1 MVAPVELFAPSR
13 CHRLVVKIG
22 SSLIV
27 APDGTVRRQ
36 WLEGLVAELAARRAA
51 GQQILVVSSGAVALG
66 ARRLKMPRGGRA
78 SLEDAQ
84 ASAAVGQIELAQVY
98 TELFAAHGIQAAQ
111 LLLTLQDLEDRRR
124 YLNVRSTAGRLV
136 EAGAIP
142 IINENDTVATNEIR
156 FGDND
161 RLAARVGQAVE
172 AGGVILLSD
181 IDGLFTGDPKSDP
194 DAELIPVVPML
205 TPEIEAMAGGAGASG
220 MGSGGMVSKLQA
232 ARIAASG
239 GCHMAIISGKVDK
252 PLTRFETEKIG
263 TVFPAPSSAPAARKR
278 WLAGR
283 LKVAGTLMIDD
294 GAAAALAQGRS
305 LLPAGVKAVAGH
317 FERGD
322 VVDIVNMQGRVVA
335 RGLVNYQTDEAA
347 RLCGRKSHEIEAIL
361 GYAPR
366 SAIVHRDDMV
376 ML

>member
-252 PLTRFETEKIG
+252 PLTRFEQQKIG

>member
-1 MVAPVELFAPSR
+1 MVAPVELFSPAK
-13 CHRLVVKIG
+13 CHRLVVKLG

-36 WLEGLVAELAARRAA
+36 WLEGLVAELAARRSA
-51 GQQILVVSSGAVALG
+51 GQQILVVSSGAIALG
-66 ARRLKMPRGGRA
+66 ARRLRLPKGGRA

-124 YLNVRSTAGRLV
+124 YLNVRATAGRLV
-136 EAGAIP
+136 EAGAVP
-142 IINENDTVATNEIR
+142 IINENDTVTTAEIR

-194 DAELIPVVPML
+194 DAELIPVVPQL
-205 TPEIEAMAGGAGASG
+205 TPEIEAMAGGVGASG

-252 PLTRFETEKIG
+252 PLSRFENEKIG
-263 TVFPAPSSAPAARKR
+263 TVFPAPESAPVSRKR

-283 LKVAGTLMIDD
+283 LKVAGTLIIDD

-305 LLPAGVKAVAGH
+305 LLPAGMKAVAGH

-322 VVDIVNMQGRVVA
+322 VVDIVNMQGKVVA
-335 RGLVNYQTDEAA
+335 RGLVSYQTEEAA

-361 GYAPR
+361 GYSPR
-366 SAIVHRDDMV
+366 AAIVHRDDMV
-376 ML
+376 IL

>member
-1 MVAPVELFAPSR
+1 MVAPVELFSPRR
-13 CHRLVVKIG
+13 CSRLVVKIG

-98 TELFAAHGIQAAQ
+98 TVLFAAHGIQAAQ

-142 IINENDTVATNEIR
+142 IINENDTVATNESR

-161 RLAARVGQAVE
+161 RRACR
-172 AGGVILLSD
+172 AG
-181 IDGLFTGDPKSDP
+181 P
-194 DAELIPVVPML
+194 
-205 TPEIEAMAGGAGASG
+205 AGGAG
-220 MGSGGMVSKLQA
+220 GG
-232 ARIAASG
+232 
-239 GCHMAIISGKVDK
+239 
-252 PLTRFETEKIG
+252 
-263 TVFPAPSSAPAARKR
+263 
-278 WLAGR
+278 
-283 LKVAGTLMIDD
+283 
-294 GAAAALAQGRS
+294 AL
-305 LLPAGVKAVAGH
+305 V
-317 FERGD
+317 
-322 VVDIVNMQGRVVA
+322 
-335 RGLVNYQTDEAA
+335 
-347 RLCGRKSHEIEAIL
+347 
-361 GYAPR
+361 
-366 SAIVHRDDMV
+366 
-376 ML
+376 

>member
-1 MVAPVELFAPSR
+1 MVAPVDLFAPQR
-13 CHRLVVKIG
+13 CPRLVVKIG
-22 SSLIV
+22 SSLLV
-27 APDGTVRRQ
+27 TPEGQVRRQ
-36 WLEGLVAELAARRAA
+36 WLEGLVAELAARRSA
-51 GQQILVVSSGAVALG
+51 GQQILVVSSGAIALG
-66 ARRLKMPRGGRA
+66 ARRLHMPKGGRA

-98 TELFAAHGIQAAQ
+98 AELFAAHGIQAAQ

-124 YLNVRSTAGRLV
+124 YLNVRATAGRLV

-142 IINENDTVATNEIR
+142 IINENDTVTTAEIR

-181 IDGLFTGDPKSDP
+181 IDGLFTGDPKRDP
-194 DAELIPVVPML
+194 TARLIPVVPQL
-205 TPEIEAMAGGAGASG
+205 TPEIEVMAGGVGASG

-232 ARIAASG
+232 ARIASSG
-239 GCHMAIISGKVDK
+239 GCHMAIISGKVDQ
-252 PLTRFETEKIG
+252 PLTRFEVEGIG
-263 TVFPAPSSAPAARKR
+263 TVFPAPESAPAARKR

-283 LKVAGTLMIDD
+283 LKVAGRLVIDD
-294 GAAAALAQGRS
+294 GAVEALLHGRS
-305 LLPAGVKAVAGH
+305 LLPAGVRAVEGP

-322 VVDIVNMQGRVVA
+322 VVDITALNGRVVA
-335 RGLVNYQTDEAA
+335 RGLSSYHAGEAA

-366 SAIVHRDDMV
+366 AALVHRDDMV
-376 ML
+376 IL

>member
-136 EAGAIP
+136 EAGAVP